1 MSSSSAGST
10 EGRPHLQVAD
20 PARLRAAAEDD
31 AWSRFAAAGTVEAF
45 CHGWL
50 AVTCARIDAADGI
63 LVLASPD
70 GRGFVPAAAWPDGR
84 RDRAKLAEAVESA
97 LEKRALVATPA
108 ADNRLHVAQPIEL
121 EGQMLGAV
129 AVDVAALDERG
140 LQSLSRDLTWGAGWL
155 EALLRRT
162 MSTQDTESAAR
173 MRKVFDLFSAA
184 LEHHGFVPAATATIT
199 ELATMLDCDRVA
211 LASLDRKR
219 PRVKALSHTVNFEKK
234 SELTRAIEQAMEEAV
249 DQRTSIAWPA
259 LQEGDGHVRRAH
271 ERLAQTQGSKGI
283 LTVPLVR
290 LGETVGALC
299 LERNRPFDAAD
310 LDLVE
315 GLAGLLG
322 PLTEIQRDAERGP
335 VARTWEGMK
344 SLWGRF
350 FGPGHAAWKLAGLVV
365 AALVLFFSFATG
377 DYRVAADTRI
387 EGAIQRALAAP
398 FEGYVREAMVRP
410 GDVVKKD
417 QLIARLDD
425 RDFQLERL
433 KAASRREQL
442 VKQHREALANHD
454 RTQIRVIGSQ
464 IDQAEAELNIA
475 QEKLSRT
482 ELRAPFDGIVVSGDL
497 SQQLGAPVQRGQVL
511 FEIAPLEDY
520 RVVLKV
526 DERDIRDLTVGQDGN
541 LVLTSMPSTRLP
553 VRVARITPVSTP
565 EDGRNYFRVEAKLQQ
580 GAERLRPGMEG
591 VAKITAGNRKLIWI
605 WTRYLVDWVRLE
617 LWTVL
622 P

>member
-1 MSSSSAGST
+1 MSSSSAGSP

-31 AWSRFAAAGTVEAF
+31 AWSRFSAAGTVEAF
-45 CHGWL
+45 CQGWL
-50 AVTCARIDAADGI
+50 AVTCARVDAADGI

-84 RDRAKLAEAVESA
+84 RDKAKLAEAIESA
-97 LEKRALVATPA
+97 LEKRALVAMPA
-108 ADNRLHVAQPIEL
+108 GDGRLHVAQPIEL

-129 AVDVAALDERG
+129 AVDVATLDERG

-162 MSTQDTESAAR
+162 LSTRDTESAAR
-173 MRKVFDLFSAA
+173 LRKVFDLFSAS

-211 LASLDRKR
+211 LAALERKR
-219 PRVKALSHTVNFEKK
+219 PHVKALSHTVNFEKK
-234 SELTRAIEQAMEEAV
+234 SELTRAIEEAMEESI
-249 DQRTSIAWPA
+249 DQRTAIAWPA
-259 LQEGDGHVRRAH
+259 PADGDGHVRRAH

-299 LERNRPFDAAD
+299 LERNRPFEAAD
-310 LDLVE
+310 HELVD
-315 GLAGLLG
+315 GLAALLG

-335 VARTWEGMK
+335 LARTWEALK
-344 SLWGRF
+344 SFWGRL
-350 FGPGHAAWKLAGLVV
+350 FGPGHAAWKLAGVV
-365 AALVLFFSFATG
+365 AAVLVLFFSFATG
-377 DYRVAADTRI
+377 DYRIAADTRI
-387 EGAIQRALAAP
+387 EGAVQRALAAP

-417 QLIARLDD
+417 QVIARLDD
-425 RDFQLERL
+425 RDLQLERL

-442 VKQHREALANHD
+442 VKQYREALANHD

-464 IDQAEAELNIA
+464 IDQAEAELRIA
-475 QEKLSRT
+475 QEKLART

-511 FEIAPLEDY
+511 FEVAPLEDY

-526 DERDIRDLTVGQDGN
+526 DERDIRDLAVGQDGH
-541 LVLTSMPSTRLP
+541 LVLTSMTSTHLP
-553 VRVARITPVSTP
+553 VRLARITPVSTP

-605 WTRYLVDWVRLE
+605 WTRYLVDWLRLE
-617 LWTVL
+617 LWTLL